1 MKNEE
6 QAKPLLCR
14 FKATISVR
22 TNGKLFSFSK
32 TAGFVDNSVDKRMIE
47 EMKQILIKS
56 YKEMANT
63 DKELRRKLNI
73 QETSK
78 VRIYISVKVLEC
90 DILITLK

>member
-14 FKATISVR
+14 FKATVSVR
-22 TNGKLFSFSK
+22 TNGKLNSFSK
-32 TAGFVDNSVDKRMIE
+32 TVGFVDKTGDKRMQE
-47 EMKQILIKS
+47 EVKQILIKS
-56 YKEMANT
+56 YKEMAKTN
-63 DKELRRKLNI
+63 KKLRRKLNI

-90 DILITLK
+90 DSLIILK